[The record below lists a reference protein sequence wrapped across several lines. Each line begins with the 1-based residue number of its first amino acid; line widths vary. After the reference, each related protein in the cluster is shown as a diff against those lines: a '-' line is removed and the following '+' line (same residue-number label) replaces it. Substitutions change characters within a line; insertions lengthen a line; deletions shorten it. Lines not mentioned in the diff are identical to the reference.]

1 MAHKMKTILKCI
13 GIVGQLGL
21 FVLAFMGII
30 PLFLA
35 LLPLLFVFFSY
46 AILTLYIITVQC
58 FISFMH
64 ICDDD
69 DDEDDI
75 EFDEDKIDAV
85 LNDTSKD

>member
-1 MAHKMKTILKCI
+1 MKTILKCI

-30 PLFLA
+30 PMFLA
-35 LLPLLFVFFSY
+35 FIPLLFIFIAY
-46 AILTLYIITVQC
+46 AVLTLYLVGFQYFIT
-58 FISFMH
+58 FMH
-64 ICDDD
+64 ICDED